1 MGSLQD
7 RFVQLMS
14 DSSLYVNHIYKQCQI
29 MKKYLVCLKITNVYK
44 ISLKRDC
51 NVSISHIW
59 QHMLTSSHTESDTNI
74 VISNKEI
81 KIAFDI
87 TDVIMLNIKHH
98 ANFFHLHTLPQWK
111 TVFWITT
118 WWAYSFPSPQKLSPL
133 LIKIMYFKAR

>member
-7 RFVQLMS
+7 RFVRLML

-98 ANFFHLHTLPQWK
+98 ADFFICIFYHSERQ
-111 TVFWITT
+111 
-118 WWAYSFPSPQKLSPL
+118 YSESQHDGYTPFLYVRNYPHYS
-133 LIKIMYFKAR
+133 